1 MEEKSRF
8 IVMEKIYIN
17 RANIFTPF
25 GNSIESNWNQ
35 LVKGNSAVT
44 KIDSFGHFKNFYA
57 GKIGDDIFLNLKT
70 QVKDYQNYTRLE
82 IIGILAIQSIGAL
95 VGTLR

>member
-1 MEEKSRF
+1 MD
-8 IVMEKIYIN
+8 KIYIN

-44 KIDSFGHFKNFYA
+44 KIDSFGKLIVSESMY
-57 GKIGDDIFLNLKT
+57 
-70 QVKDYQNYTRLE
+70 
-82 IIGILAIQSIGAL
+82 
-95 VGTLR
+95 